1 MLATLILAAGQS
13 SRMRGRDKL
22 LEPINDTPLLRVIA
36 ERACATASEVY
47 VALPKDPSPRAS
59 VLDGLPVKRV
69 SVMNADQGMGASIST
84 GVAALRSEIDGVM
97 ILPAD
102 MPELTCD
109 DLTVMIE
116 AATQEPQKI
125 LRAFSRDRPGHPVVF
140 PKSCFAALRALN
152 GDHGGRAVID
162 SHKDILRRVDLPKAH
177 AITDLDTPEAWAKW
191 RASQA

>member
-22 LEPINDTPLLRVIA
+22 LEPINDTTLLRVIA

-162 SHKDILRRVDLPKAH
+162 SHKDILRRIGLPKAH
-177 AITDLDTPEAWAKW
+177 AITDLDTPESWAKW